1 MKTLLLDGDI
11 VAYKA
16 AFAAEQAI
24 QWDDQD
30 DASWTLTADLDAAK
44 RHAAELIEELREIVK
59 ADEVIIALTHCE
71 NWRKAIYPAYKA
83 PRKNIRKPVLLKP
96 MRAFFEEAYKTFER
110 PTLEADDVLGIL
122 ATGKVVK
129 GTKVIASIDKDLL
142 QIPGQHLN
150 IDSKQVS
157 VVTDAQGDY
166 QHYMQMLTGDM
177 VDNYPGLPGCG
188 PKTAAGLLGCVT
200 AVSPQAL
207 LFGFWSVVVKAYEK
221 KGLTAD
227 DALTQARISRICR
240 SCDYDFTS
248 KSVKLWN
255 PPGA

>member
-1 MKTLLLDGDI
+1 MKTLLVDGDI
-11 VAYKA
+11 IAYKA

-83 PRKNIRKPVLLKP
+83 PRKNVRKPVLLKP

-150 IDSKQVS
+150 IDSKVVS
-157 VVTDAQGDY
+157 VVTEEHGDKR
-166 QHYMQMLTGDM
+166 HFMQTLTGDV
-177 VDNYPGLPGCG
+177 VDNYPGCPGIG
-188 PKTAAGLLGCVT
+188 PMRAYDILAPAFVGGLTHRFAWVYIVD
-200 AVSPQAL
+200 A
-207 LFGFWSVVVKAYEK
+207 FKK
-221 KGLTAD
+221 KGLTED

-240 SCDYDFTS
+240 SCDYDFTART
-248 KSVKLWN
+248 VKLWN
-255 PPGA
+255 PPNA